1 MSARRPAGGGA
12 RRECRCARSRHVHGT
27 VHAYRRDGCR
37 CRACTAANT
46 RAVTAYRMGRPVRS
60 VGARMVDADP
70 VRRLLRDL
78 TREGWSLPQIARA
91 CGWASAA
98 SVERLLDARPGRAVS
113 AVLPETAGR
122 VRRGAAALRAGADP
136 LRRGVMTVPVDATR
150 RRVRAL
156 AAMGWSQRALADLS
170 GVHRSTLA
178 AVASGAR
185 TRVARQTERVERAAR
200 VESRAPVRLGP
211 VPRRRSPFEASTAP
225 VLRGYASD
233 HGLPANPAAARYA
246 AARRRRTTAAPTAS
260 SKGVFS

>member
-1 MSARRPAGGGA
+1 M
-12 RRECRCARSRHVHGT
+12 RSRHVHGT
-27 VHAYRRDGCR
+27 VHAYRKDGCR

-60 VGARMVDADP
+60 IGARMVDAGP
-70 VRRLLRDL
+70 VRRVLRDL
-78 TREGWSLPQIARA
+78 VREGWSMPQIARA
-91 CGWASAA
+91 CGWASAT

-156 AAMGWSQRALADLS
+156 AAMGWSQRALAEQT
-170 GVHRSTLA
+170 GVHRSVLA

-185 TRVARQTERVERAAR
+185 ARVAAATATRVARAYRRLLALPAPRGRSASQARAA
-200 VESRAPVRLGP
+200 AG
-211 VPRRRSPFEASTAP
+211 RRRWRGPAYWADIEA
-225 VLRGYASD
+225 
-233 HGLPANPAAARYA
+233 GLTDAEVDRRAAA
-246 AARRRRTTAAPTAS
+246 
-260 SKGVFS
+260 

>member
-1 MSARRPAGGGA
+1 MSARRPAGGGV

-60 VGARMVDADP
+60 TGARMVDAGP
-70 VRRLLRDL
+70 VRQVLRDL
-78 TREGWSLPQIARA
+78 VREGWSLPQIARA

-98 SVERLLDARPGRAVS
+98 SVERLLDARPGRTVS

-185 TRVARQTERVERAAR
+185 ARVARQTERRVAAAYRRLLASSAPRGRSAAQTRAA
-200 VESRAPVRLGP
+200 AG
-211 VPRRRSPFEASTAP
+211 RRRWRGPAYWADIEA
-225 VLRGYASD
+225 
-233 HGLPANPAAARYA
+233 GLTDAEVDRRAAA
-246 AARRRRTTAAPTAS
+246 
-260 SKGVFS
+260 